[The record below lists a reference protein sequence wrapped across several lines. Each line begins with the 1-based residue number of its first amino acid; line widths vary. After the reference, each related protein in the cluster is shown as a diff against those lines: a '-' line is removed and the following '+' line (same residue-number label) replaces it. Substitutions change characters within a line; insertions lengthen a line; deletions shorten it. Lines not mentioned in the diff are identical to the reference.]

1 MITNEERLI
10 STVSFARHH
19 RVAWR
24 QLNAAVQSK
33 QANNNLAKWES
44 GTSRNEKKKHWA
56 EKHVFHAFPDS
67 VVSLHEVGSG
77 KSSTFFPVR
86 WLTGRSESLTLLT
99 NRRRRKVVSLRAA
112 VAKTGKLNN
121 SLSRF
126 RIPLRNKREGQPV
139 QRLLLTGG
147 VNGGKIMK
155 SEYLVQ

>member
-1 MITNEERLI
+1 M
-10 STVSFARHH
+10 
-19 RVAWR
+19 
-24 QLNAAVQSK
+24 
-33 QANNNLAKWES
+33 
-44 GTSRNEKKKHWA
+44 
-56 EKHVFHAFPDS
+56 
-67 VVSLHEVGSG
+67 GSG